1 MEGCIIFSV
10 HLRQEEKLEVRIG
23 RDGGIQ
29 SFELH
34 GIILLRVSN
43 ESVGRIR
50 FNLENKDERGVQVQ
64 THPNI
69 DKELFKSSSVIG
81 LKNPAKPFPLNTDVG
96 VLKWR
101 LQTQDDTALPL
112 TSKYNFLI

>member
-1 MEGCIIFSV
+1 M
-10 HLRQEEKLEVRIG
+10 EVRIG

-34 GIILLRVSN
+34 GIIILRIAD
-43 ESVGRIR
+43 EKFGRIR
-50 FNLENKDERGVQVQ
+50 FQLANNDERGVQVQ

-69 DKELFKSSSVIG
+69 DKELFKTAGLIG
-81 LKNPAKPFPLNTDVG
+81 LKNPGKPFPLQTDVG

-101 LQTQDDTALPL
+101 LQTQDESALPL
-112 TSKYNFLI
+112 TSKISFSQSA